1 MTTTAHFTNLHPAQA
16 SAEITPDLTFNMDPT
31 HIKEPSEKE
40 AALVE
45 EQTVED
51 HHSMPDSLRSLTEE
65 ERRNIEKRVV
75 RKADL
80 VIMPIIGLLYILN
93 CKSRDCIC
101 NLRLILVKT
110 STGRTFPPPS
120 SRES

>member
-1 MTTTAHFTNLHPAQA
+1 
-16 SAEITPDLTFNMDPT
+16 MDPT

-51 HHSMPDSLRSLTEE
+51 HHSMPDSLRSLTDE
-65 ERRNIEKRVV
+65 ERRNIEKKVV

-93 CKSRDCIC
+93 CKSRDCISE
-101 NLRLILVKT
+101 LQLIIAKT
-110 STGRTFPPPS
+110 STGRTCPPPS
-120 SRES
+120 SRAS

>member
-1 MTTTAHFTNLHPAQA
+1 
-16 SAEITPDLTFNMDPT
+16 MDPN

-65 ERRNIEKRVV
+65 ERRIIEKKVV

-93 CKSRDCIC
+93 CESRDCITK
-101 NLRLILVKT
+101 LWLILVKT
-110 STGRTFPPPS
+110 STGRTCPPPS
-120 SRES
+120 SRAS